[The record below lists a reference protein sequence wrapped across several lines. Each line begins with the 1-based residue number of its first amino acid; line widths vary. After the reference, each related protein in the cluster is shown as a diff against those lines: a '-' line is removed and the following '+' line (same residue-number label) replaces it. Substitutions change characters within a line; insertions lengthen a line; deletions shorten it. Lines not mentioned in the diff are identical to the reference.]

1 MQLFGILSAY
11 IVTVDETYY
20 IYSMV
25 KIELP
30 NNDMYTC
37 QAENYKHTQI
47 FVRELIALGVMG
59 CVCKTGWALCVGE
72 AQPLAYKY
80 VHLSS

>member
-30 NNDMYTC
+30 NND
-37 QAENYKHTQI
+37 EI
-47 FVRELIALGVMG
+47 
-59 CVCKTGWALCVGE
+59 
-72 AQPLAYKY
+72 
-80 VHLSS
+80 S